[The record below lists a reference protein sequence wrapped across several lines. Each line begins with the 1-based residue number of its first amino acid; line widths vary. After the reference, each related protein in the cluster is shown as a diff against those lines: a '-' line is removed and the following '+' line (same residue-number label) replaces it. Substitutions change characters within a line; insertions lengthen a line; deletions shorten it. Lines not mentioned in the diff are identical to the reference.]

1 MEYVANF
8 DLKPE
13 SDNAVFSEKFKNNQ
27 DNKVRKN
34 KHTFKM
40 ESDKKIVEMAKKAGF
55 YLEGKID
62 LLRVGYE
69 YQYLY
74 VFVKPN

>member
-1 MEYVANF
+1 
-8 DLKPE
+8 
-13 SDNAVFSEKFKNNQ
+13 
-27 DNKVRKN
+27 
-34 KHTFKM
+34 
-40 ESDKKIVEMAKKAGF
+40 MAKKAGF

>member
-1 MEYVANF
+1 
-8 DLKPE
+8 
-13 SDNAVFSEKFKNNQ
+13 
-27 DNKVRKN
+27 
-34 KHTFKM
+34 M
-40 ESDKKIVEMAKKAGF
+40 ESDKQIIEMAKKAGF

-62 LLRVGYE
+62 LLRVAYE